1 MKSASLL
8 FRLFASALS
17 LALLLTSC
25 TSTPSGSITNPA
37 SPRPGQ
43 IDDIRNNA
51 PEPENLFEAWA
62 TNSKLTAKIVASDLE
77 KSGLCGPAATWDSG
91 WYYEEQLTDYENGH
105 QRLCFT
111 FGDGLDLYPDCPA
124 NIDIDT
130 FNLDDPRR
138 SLEYEDGSNVAIFY
152 ADNYQI
158 TITHTEN
165 GNFGI
170 EEELSLCSDLLD
182 AYKAKIGGSITLL
195 GQFEPEPWTEEPT
208 ESPVAPSETSAPSD
222 NRVVVPNLIG
232 AYDKDVL
239 PWLRANGYELTFFVE
254 SKIPGSAFGTNPD
267 AGCLVTEHNIIF
279 EQSPAAGTIVE
290 NSSSVILTGW
300 VDCEYR
306 Q

>member
-1 MKSASLL
+1 MKSASFL
-8 FRLFASALS
+8 FRLCASTFS

-25 TSTPSGSITNPA
+25 ASAPSGPATNPA

-62 TNSKLTAKIVASDLE
+62 TNSALTAKIIASDLE
-77 KSGLCGPAATWDSG
+77 DAGLCGPAATWDSG

-111 FGDGLDLYPDCPA
+111 FGDGLDLYPNCPA
-124 NIDIDT
+124 YIDIDT
-130 FNLDDPRR
+130 FNLEDPRR

-165 GNFGI
+165 GNFGVQ
-170 EEELSLCSDLLD
+170 EELSLCSDLLD
-182 AYKAKIGGSITLL
+182 AYESKIGGDVTLV
-195 GQFEPEPWTEEPT
+195 GQYEPAPWPDETEEPT
-208 ESPVAPSETSAPSD
+208 ESPSQTSSPA
-222 NRVVVPNLIG
+222 NNQVVIPQIIG
-232 AYDKDVL
+232 AYDGDVF
-239 PWLRANGYELTFFVE
+239 PWLRANGYQIRFEVE
-254 SKIPGSAFGTNPD
+254 SKIPGNPVGGNPD
-267 AGCLVTEHNIIF
+267 VGCLLTEANIIY
-279 EQSPAAGTIVE
+279 EQSPPAGTLVD
-290 NSSSVILTGW
+290 NSSSVVLTGW